1 MEDWLN
7 DGVPLAGPV
16 ARECLLGWYG
26 ENTPP
31 AGRWMVEGRPV
42 RPQDWRKPAL
52 VVLPERDKLVP
63 KEGAEAILVQLPQAD
78 RLDVPSGHIG
88 MMVGPRAETGLWR
101 PLADWLLR
109 HADAGP
115 RTEEAG
121 AKAAAPRPA
130 RKRKPVIKAQA

>member
-31 AGRWMVEGRPV
+31 AGRWLVDGRPV

-52 VVLPERDKLVP
+52 VVLPERDRLVP
-63 KEGAEAILVQLPQAD
+63 KEGAEAILSQLPQAD
-78 RLDVPSGHIG
+78 RLDVPSGHLG

-101 PLADWLLR
+101 PLADR
-109 HADAGP
+109 C
-115 RTEEAG
+115 EERSG
-121 AKAAAPRPA
+121 EEEGGR
-130 RKRKPVIKAQA
+130 